1 METGSSAPLT
11 ARTQQWADEQA
22 KFEASGL
29 TAREFCQQNNLG
41 ISTFYKRRA
50 WIRQLGYL
58 GHLGSESHQV
68 SKPKSPSSATAMGF
82 IDAGVLEPNRRN
94 NSLDADAEMTLAA
107 AAPSSGL
114 RKEDTVVDASVEVR
128 IDLGMGVVLTIVR
141 H

>member
-1 METGSSAPLT
+1 
-11 ARTQQWADEQA
+11 
-22 KFEASGL
+22 
-29 TAREFCQQNNLG
+29 
-41 ISTFYKRRA
+41 
-50 WIRQLGYL
+50 
-58 GHLGSESHQV
+58 
-68 SKPKSPSSATAMGF
+68 MGF